1 MGSALDR
8 LPQVPGSAAVC
19 LILRFS
25 HTYAETSRRLLPP
38 YGPVTAMAVRLW
50 EILPQAVICFSAPRL
65 RRPTVCS
72 PTSTPFRFEAA
83 MADDAHGA
91 ACGCF
96 GRCSSYTPLAT
107 QETEPVAERVVTVR
121 QGPELLALAFSDV
134 SFTVVSTKPD
144 GSGLSEARNSCFS
157 Y

>member
-1 MGSALDR
+1 
-8 LPQVPGSAAVC
+8 
-19 LILRFS
+19 
-25 HTYAETSRRLLPP
+25 
-38 YGPVTAMAVRLW
+38 
-50 EILPQAVICFSAPRL
+50 
-65 RRPTVCS
+65 
-72 PTSTPFRFEAA
+72 

-96 GRCSSYTPLAT
+96 GRCSSYTPLA
-107 QETEPVAERVVTVR
+107 QETEPIAERVVTVR

-144 GSGLSEARNSCFS
+144 GTGLSDTRNSRFS